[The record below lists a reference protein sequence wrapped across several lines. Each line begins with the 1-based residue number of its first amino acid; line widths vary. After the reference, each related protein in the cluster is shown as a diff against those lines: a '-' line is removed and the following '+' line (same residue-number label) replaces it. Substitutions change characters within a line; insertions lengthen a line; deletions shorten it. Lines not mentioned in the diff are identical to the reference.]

1 MTKVSIVIPYWNGVE
16 KIKKHLPKV
25 LEFAKHNNIEE
36 IIACDDASTDE
47 TVKVLKK
54 DFPEV
59 IIVERMQNQGFASNV
74 NSGVLRA
81 TGDFVFLLNS
91 DASPEAD
98 ALKYAHPH
106 FKNPKVFSV
115 GCNAGGLWAIG
126 RFENGY
132 FWHDQARITDPKELM
147 SHQTLWASGGS
158 AVFRKTIWDEL
169 KGLDELFNP
178 FYVED
183 VDLGYRATKRGYI
196 NIWEP
201 KSKVEHY
208 KEKGVIESNF
218 TRSKI
223 ANTAERNMLIFIWK
237 NITSDNLI
245 NEHKKA
251 LVKRLFTHP
260 KYWLI
265 FLNAALKYPE
275 IMKKRRFEKKYA
287 KLTDEEVFN
296 IFFSTQV

>member
-1 MTKVSIVIPYWNGVE
+1 MVKVSIVIPYWNGAE

-25 LEFAKHNNIEE
+25 LEFAHKNNIKE
-36 IIACDDASTDE
+36 IIASDDASTDG
-47 TVKVLKK
+47 TVGLLKN

-59 IIVERMQNQGFASNV
+59 IIVERKKNEGFASNV
-74 NSGVLRA
+74 NSGFA
-81 TGDFVFLLNS
+81 KASGDLVFLLNS
-91 DASPEAD
+91 DASPDMD
-98 ALKYAHPH
+98 ALKYALPH
-106 FKNPKVFSV
+106 FENEQVFSV
-115 GCNAGGLWAIG
+115 GCNVGGLWAIG
-126 RFENGY
+126 KFENGY
-132 FWHDQARITDPKELM
+132 FWHNEADVEQEGEIK

-158 AVFRKTIWDEL
+158 AIFRKSVWDEL

-218 TRSKI
+218 SRNKI
-223 ANTAERNMLIFIWK
+223 NDTAERNMLIFIWK
-237 NITSDNLI
+237 NITSEKLI

-251 LVKRLFTHP
+251 LIRRLFSHP
-260 KYWLI
+260 KYWSI
-265 FLNAALKYPE
+265 FLAAFPKYPE
-275 IMKKRRFEKKYA
+275 IMKKREIERKYA
-287 KLTDEEVFN
+287 RLTDEEIFN
-296 IFFSTQV
+296 IFSSTQV